1 MRSKQCLNVCHL
13 NSRFVWNKVLS
24 LKDYT
29 LDRDTDLFALT
40 KTWLEPGD
48 NDGVLIEELTPTGYK
63 FLHNPRSSG
72 RGGGIGFLFQKTLR
86 IKQEETMKVT
96 TFEYMQA
103 ICNTSTKS
111 FRIVIIYRLPNCT
124 TADFFLEFSKL
135 LEGLSGFG
143 SLPFVSGDFNF
154 HMDQPESSCVS
165 RFLCILKSLV
175 SNSTSIL
182 LPTKVSI
189 CLTYWLLSYLIL
201 YVLVST
207 HTIQDYLIIMLHCVL
222 PLSKPPREVQTIV
235 YRKLHGRDMES
246 FSMIFKLF

>member
-1 MRSKQCLNVCHL
+1 M
-13 NSRFVWNKVLS
+13 
-24 LKDYT
+24 
-29 LDRDTDLFALT
+29 DRDTDLFALT
-40 KTWLEPGD
+40 ETWLKPGD

-63 FLHNPRSSG
+63 FLHNARSSG
-72 RGGGIGFLFQKTLR
+72 RGGGVKQKTLR

-96 TFEYMQA
+96 SFEYMQA

-111 FRIVIIYRLPNCT
+111 FRIVIIYRPPNCS

-165 RFLCILKSLV
+165 RFLCILKTFGLQQHVYS
-175 SNSTSIL
+175 
-182 LPTKVSI
+182 
-189 CLTYWLLSYLIL
+189 
-201 YVLVST
+201 ST
-207 HTIQDYLIIMLHCVL
+207 HQSQHTLDLLITKLSESVCSGIHTHDMGLSDHYAVHCVL
-222 PLSKPPREVQTIV
+222 PLSKPPREVKTIV
-235 YRKLHGRDMES
+235 YRKLHERDMES